1 MTIVEYYDCP
11 PFEDNAKERC
21 IKRAGST
28 CRVQKSYGSKAMD
41 SPAKYI
47 KGHFILAYC
56 KVVGRG
62 YARWFLA
69 GLASA

>member
-1 MTIVEYYDCP
+1 ML
-11 PFEDNAKERC
+11 
-21 IKRAGST
+21 
-28 CRVQKSYGSKAMD
+28 QGSKAMD